1 MIMKFKGFKASL
13 RQQKNIILFKMPR
26 KIISSENIKMKYKHW
41 LDQYSEH
48 LTRKLNCS
56 NSNIKHHHTTVQT
69 ILLKVNSLQRVT
81 KFMLICIYIFFLNFT
96 LLPDYTCIIWQYFLI
111 SIQTVVLTTALH
123 VKSITVR
130 LSRPLKFTLDKSYY
144 IIQICSQFTAS
155 KNKLYRKTIYLYNNT
170 MISVIVKDYKVA

>member
-26 KIISSENIKMKYKHW
+26 KIISSEKIKMKSKHW

-56 NSNIKHHHTTVQT
+56 NTNIKHHHTTVQT
-69 ILLKVNSLQRVT
+69 ILLKVNSMRCVT
-81 KFMLICIYIFFLNFT
+81 KFMLICIYFFLNFT

-155 KNKLYRKTIYLYNNT
+155 KNKLYRKTIIYT
-170 MISVIVKDYKVA
+170 TTQRSQ